1 MARYIIGITG
11 ASGVVYGLRLVE
23 FLLNQNYE
31 VHLVVTDP
39 ARIVIAQEMKWDIE
53 EDWKLAIQSH
63 LPTGDLIIY
72 DNSSIAA
79 PIASGSFRVDGML
92 VIPCTMASIAA
103 FANGSAR
110 SLLERSAD
118 VMLKEKRPLIVV
130 PRETPLSAIHLRNM
144 LSLAEAGAHIV
155 PAMPAFYA
163 DPATI
168 GDLVDFLV
176 GKVLDAMDIEHGLF
190 RRYGEL

>member
-1 MARYIIGITG
+1 
-11 ASGVVYGLRLVE
+11 
-23 FLLNQNYE
+23 
-31 VHLVVTDP
+31 
-39 ARIVIAQEMKWDIE
+39 
-53 EDWKLAIQSH
+53 
-63 LPTGDLIIY
+63 
-72 DNSSIAA
+72 
-79 PIASGSFRVDGML
+79 
-92 VIPCTMASIAA
+92 MASIAA

-118 VMLKEKRPLIVV
+118 VMLKEKKPLIVV

-144 LSLAEAGAHIV
+144 LSLAEAGAHII

-163 DPATI
+163 GPATI